1 MAGGRRTRIGATS
14 SSRDVARR
22 NDRRADARAR
32 RFVSSY
38 VVVSDCINSGV
49 FADASL
55 RTELAA
61 IGPLLH
67 VDEATTT
74 IADDEDDDEA
84 LPVGA
89 RRGLV
94 WRRLVDANAAS
105 SSSTTV
111 SIRAVRECYG
121 GARSKGAAWRIAATL
136 LVDVALD
143 DCAEPPTQHA
153 TTSPLRAAWIGVLQR
168 ELTTAGLL
176 PTAMSTVSSSSSSSS
191 SASATSLNDD
201 ALDDASPADVE
212 LRRATSLVALV
223 DELATSRFVAHAQ
236 SLVRF
241 VPLVVLP
248 CIKF

>member
-1 MAGGRRTRIGATS
+1 M
-14 SSRDVARR
+14 
-22 NDRRADARAR
+22 
-32 RFVSSY
+32 
-38 VVVSDCINSGV
+38 
-49 FADASL
+49 
-55 RTELAA
+55 
-61 IGPLLH
+61 
-67 VDEATTT
+67 
-74 IADDEDDDEA
+74 
-84 LPVGA
+84 
-89 RRGLV
+89 
-94 WRRLVDANAAS
+94 
-105 SSSTTV
+105 
-111 SIRAVRECYG
+111 RAVRECYG

-168 ELTTAGLL
+168 ELTAAGLL
-176 PTAMSTVSSSSSSSS
+176 PTAMSTVS

-241 VPLVVLP
+241 LPLVVLP
-248 CIKF
+248 CIKGFLIEP